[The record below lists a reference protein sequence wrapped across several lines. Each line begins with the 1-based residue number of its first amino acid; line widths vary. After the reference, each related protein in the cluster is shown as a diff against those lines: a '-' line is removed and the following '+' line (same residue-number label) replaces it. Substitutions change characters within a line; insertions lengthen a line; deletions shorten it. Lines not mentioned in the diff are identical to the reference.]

1 MMIILSFLRRAKSRR
16 GSLGGLTQG
25 LKRVGKVGMRGIRG
39 KCVIMRMRLIIG
51 LTSISGSWLRRIRR
65 MESRRKRKSSKIWLR
80 GERLLR
86 GG

>member
-1 MMIILSFLRRAKSRR
+1 MIILSFLRRAKSRR
-16 GSLGGLTQG
+16 EWLGGLTIG

-39 KCVIMRMRLIIG
+39 KCVIMRMRLIVG

-65 MESRRKRKSSKIWLR
+65 MESRRKKKSSKIWLR